1 MFPKCRMHWVERN
14 SLFSAANL
22 GNNSD
27 TAAAIYGQ
35 LAGAYYGIGG
45 IPEHWRET
53 CFMSSLILLFADEL
67 HRLSFTIAEAPP
79 LDVMESTY
87 LRGIERYAGEG
98 EKGLFEYGVNVSL

>member
-1 MFPKCRMHWVERN
+1 MIRV
-14 SLFSAANL
+14 LTAANL
-22 GNNSD
+22 GNDSD

-45 IPEHWRET
+45 IPEHWQKT
-53 CFMSSLILLFADEL
+53 CFVSPLVLLFADEL

-79 LDVMESTY
+79 LEVTESAY

-98 EKGLFEYGVNVSL
+98 ERNGCIITAHQNMGEKS